1 MLKVTLT
8 DSGAETAV
16 TIEGR
21 MDTAAAPEFEQA
33 LEPVWAMEHPQ
44 LLLDCRKLEYIS
56 SSGLRIFL
64 KLKKSVDTKGGQV
77 TLSALQPTV
86 REVFEMT
93 GFAKMFQ
100 IK

>member
-1 MLKVTLT
+1 
-8 DSGAETAV
+8 
-16 TIEGR
+16 
-21 MDTAAAPEFEQA
+21 
-33 LEPVWAMEHPQ
+33 MEHPQ

>member
-1 MLKVTLT
+1 
-8 DSGAETAV
+8 
-16 TIEGR
+16 
-21 MDTAAAPEFEQA
+21 
-33 LEPVWAMEHPQ
+33 MEHPQ

-64 KLKKSVDTKGGQV
+64 KLKKSVDAKGGQV

-86 REVFEMT
+86 REVFDMT

>member
-33 LEPVWAMEHPQ
+33 LPVWAMEHPQ

-77 TLSALQPTV
+77 KLSALQPTV
-86 REVFEMT
+86 REVFDMT

>member
-33 LEPVWAMEHPQ
+33 LEPVWAMERPQ

-56 SSGLRIFL
+56 SSGLRIYL
-64 KLKKSVDTKGGQV
+64 KRKNPSTPRAG
-77 TLSALQPTV
+77 
-86 REVFEMT
+86 R
-93 GFAKMFQ
+93 
-100 IK
+100 